1 MFLTNLEVNA
11 MKLKCIVLCLLICIL
26 LFGCNKN
33 KEMEVL
39 LSGVSDGVGAI
50 SCETEYDA
58 LWHMGLHEDKS
69 AKNQMKITVDNMEV
83 TGIYQHSLV
92 GRNDNYK
99 THTYMTEDRSIDFR
113 IIDGTKQIV
122 AYSNRENAK
131 INEDAAFITEAEAIE
146 KAKEVLIEYGN
157 VSNLEVYDISTEPMD
172 NTKGYQITFSKE
184 LCGYETGE
192 IAFIQITGEGKI
204 HYFQLFMIGKMSD
217 DIVITKDRAEI
228 EAAVMAKAQELYQA
242 QEQELPDDQKPTSV
256 EFLIQR
262 AVLTLDE
269 EDKPILVY
277 KVDIVKNFK
286 DEYASHTITD
296 VIELIVTNI
305 S

>member
-1 MFLTNLEVNA
+1 
-11 MKLKCIVLCLLICIL
+11 MKIKGIVLCLLICIL
-26 LFGCNKN
+26 LSGCNKN

-50 SCETEYDA
+50 SCEMEYDA

-69 AKNQMKITVDNMEV
+69 AKDQMKITVDNMEV

-99 THTYMTEDRSIDFR
+99 THTYLTEDRSIDFR

-122 AYSNRENAK
+122 AYRNRENAK

-146 KAKEVLIEYGN
+146 KAKEVLIEYGK
-157 VSNLEVYDISTEPMD
+157 VSSLDVYDISTEPID
-172 NTKGYQITFSKE
+172 SIKGYRITFSKE

-192 IAFIQITGEGKI
+192 IAFIQITVEGKI

-242 QEQELPDDQKPTSV
+242 KEQELPDDQKPTSV
-256 EFLIQR
+256 EFSIQR

-269 EDKPILVY
+269 DDEPILAY
-277 KVDIVKNFK
+277 NIEIKKDLK
-286 DEYASHTITD
+286 DEYGSVSMFDA
-296 VIELIVTNI
+296 IELIVTNI